1 MNVNKR
7 RDMRLCEFDYSLPG
21 AYFLTVCTKSRQQI
35 LSAIHEGC
43 TILSALGRICE
54 TQLLLL
60 EERYPIIIERH
71 VIMPNHVHML
81 LSLYRA
87 EQSPAPTIS
96 DILCSWKSATTKLVN
111 TEMLTPG
118 NVVWQRSFY
127 DHVVRNEDDFRDVWQ
142 YIDNNPKNG
151 SLTAFIPCRGGALLR
166 PYQRDSL
173 PEEKRKSRRP
183 GAKYRQ
189 FLLTTAARR
198 DKIHKLPRNRQKLLA

>member
-1 MNVNKR
+1 MNVKKR
-7 RDMRLCEFDYSLPG
+7 RDMRLREFDYSLPG
-21 AYFLTVCTKSRQQI
+21 AYFLTVCTKSRRQI

-43 TILSALGRICE
+43 TILSAVGRICE

-60 EERYPIIIERH
+60 EERYPVRIERH

-87 EQSPAPTIS
+87 EQSPAPTT

-111 TEMLTPG
+111 TEMHTLG

-151 SLTAFIPCRGGALLR
+151 SLTAFILCRGGALLR

-198 DKIHKLPRNRQKLLA
+198 DKIHKLSRNRQKLLA

>member
-1 MNVNKR
+1 
-7 RDMRLCEFDYSLPG
+7 MRLREFDYSLPG
-21 AYFLTVCTKSRQQI
+21 AYFLTVCTKSRRQI
-35 LSAIHEGC
+35 LSTIHEGC
-43 TILSALGRICE
+43 TILSAVGRICE

-60 EERYPIIIERH
+60 EERYPIKIERH

-96 DILCSWKSATTKLVN
+96 DVLCSSVTTKLVN
-111 TEMLTPG
+111 TEMHTPG

-166 PYQRDSL
+166 PYQRTVYR
-173 PEEKRKSRRP
+173 RKSEK
-183 GAKYRQ
+183 AAYRAQ
-189 FLLTTAARR
+189 NTGNFC
-198 DKIHKLPRNRQKLLA
+198 

>member
-1 MNVNKR
+1 
-7 RDMRLCEFDYSLPG
+7 MRLCEFDYSLPG
-21 AYFLTVCTKSRQQI
+21 AYFLTVCTKSRRQI
-35 LSAIHEGC
+35 LSTIHEGC
-43 TILSALGRICE
+43 TILSAVGRICE

-60 EERYPIIIERH
+60 EERYPVRIERH

-96 DILCSWKSATTKLVN
+96 VLCSWKSVTTKLVN
-111 TEMLTPG
+111 TEMHTPG

-166 PYQRDSL
+166 PHQRDSL

>member
-1 MNVNKR
+1 MNAKKP
-7 RDMRLCEFDYSLPG
+7 RDMRLREFDYSLPG
-21 AYFLTVCTKSRQQI
+21 TYFLTVCTKSRRQI

-43 TILSALGRICE
+43 TILSAVGRICE

-60 EERYPIIIERH
+60 EERYPVKIERH

-96 DILCSWKSATTKLVN
+96 DVLCSWKSVTTKLVN
-111 TEMLTPG
+111 TEMHTPG

-142 YIDNNPKNG
+142 YIDNNPKKWELDRFY
-151 SLTAFIPCRGGALLR
+151 SL
-166 PYQRDSL
+166 
-173 PEEKRKSRRP
+173 
-183 GAKYRQ
+183 
-189 FLLTTAARR
+189 
-198 DKIHKLPRNRQKLLA
+198 